1 MAAIRLESTYL
12 LGAIVEQ
19 KDTPQLRMAAY
30 SRMQLAAFLEDNPA
44 AMSMAL
50 PGAGNAERLL
60 NLFLVGTDVFQP
72 LLESHLKSDPWL
84 LFAERADDQLRLEDT
99 FNRNEQLIR
108 FVQSVA
114 RQRTGQTIVM
124 IRQTDHVRARFDAL
138 LDALRR
144 VVGSPGSR
152 AIRTAVV
159 AKPELPDEAS
169 DREELIRI
177 CKEMLDRA
185 GGTFNSEDLA
195 TAARSTTTNSS
206 QLAADQRDSGRLFGV
221 RWGREW
227 RYPRFQFDSARC
239 PYPEMK
245 TILAALSPDKQGWD
259 RLQWFLEPH
268 ESLGG
273 RTPLEVWATDRRKV
287 IKAASTERWSGRD

>member
-1 MAAIRLESTYL
+1 LESTYL

-30 SRMQLAAFLEDNPA
+30 SRKQLAAFLEDNPA

-50 PGAGNAERLL
+50 PGAGNGERLL
-60 NLFLVGTDVFQP
+60 DLFLVDTDVFQP
-72 LLESHLKSDPWL
+72 LLKSHLKSDPWL
-84 LFAERADDQLRLEDT
+84 LFAERADQLELEET
-99 FNRNEQLIR
+99 FNRDEQLVR
-108 FVQSVA
+108 CVQSVA
-114 RQRTGQTIVM
+114 RRRTGQTIVM
-124 IRQTDHVRARFDAL
+124 IRQTDNVRARFDVL
-138 LDALRR
+138 LEALRR

-152 AIRTAVV
+152 ATRAAVI
-159 AKPELPDEAS
+159 AKPEVPDEAT

-177 CKEMLDRA
+177 LNEMLDRA

-195 TAARSTTTNSS
+195 TAAKSVTINSS
-206 QLAADQRDSGRLFGV
+206 QLAADQRGSGRLFGV

-245 TILAALSPDKQGWD
+245 TILSALSPDKQGWD

-273 RTPLEVWATDRRKV
+273 RTPLQVWATDRRKV